1 MGLAAVEGLQGK
13 GRSRLLPPGKV
24 FATLKHLTGHGQPE
38 SGTNVGPAPVSERE
52 LRENFFPP
60 FEQVVKRTGIEAV
73 MASYNEIDGV
83 PSHANRW
90 LLRDVLR
97 GAWGFRGAVAIG
109 RASCRERVCQCV

>member
-1 MGLAAVEGLQGK
+1 MRISDWSSDVCSSDLTYGEDPYLVGEMGVAAVEGLQGK

-73 MASYNEIDGV
+73 DRKSV
-83 PSHANRW
+83 
-90 LLRDVLR
+90 V
-97 GAWGFRGAVAIG
+97 
-109 RASCRERVCQCV
+109 